1 MPIGRR
7 LISLEGGNTPSY
19 SGWKGMAELKRTLGL
34 WGAAGVGIGAI
45 IGTGIFVL
53 IGVASGIAGP
63 AVILSFLIAGFT
75 ALLTGL
81 STAELSSFIT
91 ESGGSYIYT
100 TKAFGR
106 LPGFV
111 IGWMKSFD
119 YIVGASAVSIG
130 FAAYFA
136 YFLGIPPAVGTLVLV
151 GTLWPLI
158 LMILN
163 LRGMKEAS
171 GTNNVLVFLKISAL
185 VLFIAVGG
193 LYLFTH
199 GDPSNYHPFFPRGIS
214 GALSGAS
221 IIFFAFIGFNTIAV
235 IAEEVKDPEKN
246 VPKAVLIAF
255 AICTFLYIGVSVVSV
270 GLLNWQVLGGSSAPL
285 EAALRVATGN
295 FLILEFIALSA
306 LFATTSVIL
315 ASIMGGS
322 RALFAMAR
330 QRVIPGAFA
339 RISAQGIPVLTVL
352 ITGIAIG
359 AIVLLT
365 NGNLDWLASIF
376 NFGTLVTFLFIN
388 LSLLRLRRTMPDA
401 KRGFRVPLY
410 PLTPVVGVASCLL
423 LSFYLST
430 NALLVGLGWVAIG
443 IIAYAVNRKRYR
455 DLPEGIP

>member
-1 MPIGRR
+1 
-7 LISLEGGNTPSY
+7 
-19 SGWKGMAELKRTLGL
+19 MAELKRTLGL

-63 AVILSFLIAGFT
+63 AVIISFLIAGFT

-106 LPGFV
+106 LPGFI

-119 YIVGASAVSIG
+119 YIVGASAVSVG

-136 YFLGIPPAVGTLVLV
+136 YFAGIPPDRGTLVLV
-151 GTLWPLI
+151 GSLWPLI
-158 LMILN
+158 LMVLN

-171 GTNNVLVFLKISAL
+171 GTNNILVILKISAL
-185 VLFIAVGG
+185 VLFIAIGG
-193 LYLFTH
+193 LYILTRGSFA
-199 GDPSNYHPFFPRGIS
+199 NYHPFFPRGIS

-235 IAEEVKDPEKN
+235 IAEEVKDPERN
-246 VPKAVLIAF
+246 VPTAVLISF
-255 AICTFLYIGVSVVSV
+255 ITCTLLYIGVSVVSV
-270 GLLNWQVLGGSSAPL
+270 GLLPWQVLGVSSAPL
-285 EAALRVATGN
+285 EDALRVATSN
-295 FLILEFIALSA
+295 LLILEFIALSA
-306 LFATTSVIL
+306 LFATTSVIVS
-315 ASIMGGS
+315 SIMGGS

-330 QRVIPGAFA
+330 QQVIPGVFA
-339 RISAQGIPVLTVL
+339 RISGQGIPFLTVL
-352 ITGIAIG
+352 ITGITIG
-359 AIVLLT
+359 AIVFLT
-365 NGNLDWLASIF
+365 NANLDWLASIF
-376 NFGTLVTFLFIN
+376 NFGTLVTFFFIN
-388 LSLLRLRRTMPDA
+388 ASLLQLRRTMPEV

-410 PLTPVVGVASCLL
+410 PFTPVLGVVSCLL

-430 NALLVGLGWVAIG
+430 NALLVGFGWVAIG
-443 IIAYAVNRKRYR
+443 LVAYAVNRKRYR
-455 DLPEGIP
+455 VLPEGVP